1 MMKKIKNNNI
11 LKNIFLILMAILT
24 TLSFTL
30 NIYNLDNL
38 IKNISFTST
47 STSIESNLSIY
58 GPFKVGTLFLL
69 IIGLFFYKYY
79 QKYYFQNKKSH
90 YAFDILSILFSLF
103 MIIGYSYNLVGS
115 AKLIFGSI
123 PLFLL
128 NIIIF
133 IGYFIFFKATLNY
146 ISDFISNHEFK
157 EKEKKNKIIDYIF
170 NKHPFKSTVLI
181 LLICYLP
188 YIIAFYPGI
197 LSPDPSNQIKQFF
210 NLDKQ
215 YKEYVIMIDE
225 NVPITNHHPI
235 THTLILGGL
244 TFLGKTLGSVNVG
257 IFMYSLLQTALLISL
272 LAYTIY
278 YMKKLDTPIS
288 LRIISLLI
296 YALVPIYPLYSMS
309 TLKDT
314 IFAILVIFYYLKLY
328 ECIKYK
334 NLDRYHLKEA
344 LILIFLM
351 IAITLFRNNGI
362 YLIIMSFPFLLLI
375 DKKNRLKLLGI
386 FLIPVLFYYSFTN
399 ILLPTLKVTPG
410 SVREAL
416 SIPFQQT
423 ARYVKT
429 YPSEVTEE
437 EKKVIDKVLTYD
449 TLAARYKPEISDP
462 VKNEFNKY
470 ATKEDLNNYFKV
482 WFKDFF
488 KHPGVYLEATI
499 NNTYGYFYPDHKKWY
514 VYYNYDK
521 RLKEA
526 GLDYHYN
533 SLKDTRNVLS
543 GYANVFPYLPVI
555 GSLVS
560 IGFATWIMMY
570 LFALLLKFKKYDY
583 LIMFTPVI
591 SLILVCIA
599 SPVNTYFRYTLGY
612 TMAIPLLFVLT
623 ITVIKNKDKR
633 KKEVK

>member
-1 MMKKIKNNNI
+1 MIKKIKNNEVIKNI
-11 LKNIFLILMAILT
+11 LLILMAILT

-30 NIYNLDNL
+30 KIDN
-38 IKNISFTST
+38 F
-47 STSIESNLSIY
+47 SIEK
-58 GPFKVGTLFLL
+58 PFKVGTLFLL
-69 IIGLFFYKYY
+69 IIGVFFYKYY
-79 QKYYFQNKKSH
+79 QKYYFQNRKSH

-103 MIIGYSYNLVGS
+103 MIIGYSYSTLSS

-133 IGYFIFFKATLNY
+133 IGYFIFFKETLN
-146 ISDFISNHEFK
+146 ITSDFIINYK
-157 EKEKKNKIIDYIF
+157 EKDKKNKIIDYIF
-170 NKHPFKSTVLI
+170 NKHPFRSTALI

-215 YKEYVIMIDE
+215 YKEYVVMIDE
-225 NVPITNHHPI
+225 NVPITNHHPV

-244 TFLGKTLGSVNVG
+244 TYLGKTLGSVNVG
-257 IFMYSLLQTALLISL
+257 IFMYSILQMALLISL

-278 YMKKLDTPIS
+278 YMKKLDTPLSI
-288 LRIISLLI
+288 RIISLLI
-296 YALVPIYPLYSMS
+296 YALVPIFPLYGMS

-334 NLDRYHLKEA
+334 NLDRYHLKEN

-375 DKKNRLKLLGI
+375 DKKNRLKLLGV
-386 FLIPVLFYYSFTN
+386 FLVPVLFYYGFTHV
-399 ILLPTLKVTPG
+399 LLPTLKVTPG
-410 SVREAL
+410 SVREVL

-429 YPSEVTEE
+429 YPNEVTDE
-437 EKKVIDKVLTYD
+437 EKKAIDKILTYS
-449 TLAARYKPEISDP
+449 TLAERYKPEISDP

-470 ATKEDLNNYFKV
+470 ATKDDLKKYFKV
-482 WFKDFF
+482 WFNDFF
-488 KHPGVYLEATI
+488 KHPGVYFEATI
-499 NNTYGYFYPDHKKWY
+499 NNTYGYFYPDSKNWY
-514 VYYNYDK
+514 VYYKYDK

-533 SLKDTRNVLS
+533 NLKGVRNILSDYAVL
-543 GYANVFPYLPVI
+543 FPYIPVV
-555 GSLVS
+555 GSIVS

-591 SLILVCIA
+591 SIILVCIA

-612 TMAIPLLFVLT
+612 TMAIPLLFALT
-623 ITVIKNKDKR
+623 YSAIKNKDR

>member
-1 MMKKIKNNNI
+1 MIKKIKNNKVIKNI
-11 LKNIFLILMAILT
+11 LLILMAILT

-38 IKNISFTST
+38 VKNISFLST
-47 STSIESNLSIY
+47 SSSIESNLSIY

-90 YAFDILSILFSLF
+90 YAFDILSVLFSLF

-115 AKLIFGSI
+115 AKLILGSI
-123 PLFLL
+123 SLFLL
-128 NIIIF
+128 NVIIF
-133 IGYFIFFKATLNY
+133 IGYFIFFKASLNY
-146 ISDFISNHEFK
+146 LSDFIMSYK
-157 EKEKKNKIIDYIF
+157 EKDNKNKLIDYIF
-170 NKHPFKSTVLI
+170 NKHPFRSTALI
-181 LLICYLP
+181 LLVCYLP

-215 YKEYVIMIDE
+215 YKEYVVMIDE
-225 NVPITNHHPI
+225 NVPITNHHPV

-244 TFLGKTLGSVNVG
+244 TFLGKTLGSVNAG
-257 IFMYSLLQTALLISL
+257 IFMYSILQMTLLICL
-272 LAYTIY
+272 LSYTIY
-278 YMKKLDTPIS
+278 YMKKLDTPLSI
-288 LRIISLLI
+288 RIISLLI
-296 YALVPIYPLYSMS
+296 YAFVPIFPLYGMA

-314 IFAILVIFYYLKLY
+314 VFAILVIFYYLKLY

-334 NLDRYHLKEA
+334 NLDRYHLKEN

-386 FLIPVLFYYSFTN
+386 FLAPVLFYYGFTHA
-399 ILLPTLKVTPG
+399 LLPALKVTPG
-410 SVREAL
+410 SVREVL

-429 YPSEVTEE
+429 YPNEVTEE
-437 EKKVIDKVLTYD
+437 EKKAIDKILTYN
-449 TLAARYKPEISDP
+449 TLVERYKPEISDP

-470 ATKEDLNNYFKV
+470 ATKEDLKNYFKV
-482 WFKDFF
+482 WFNDFF
-488 KHPGVYLEATI
+488 KHPGVYFEATI
-499 NNTYGYFYPDHKKWY
+499 NNAYGYFYPDAKKWY
-514 VYYNYDK
+514 VYFNYDK

-533 SLKDTRNVLS
+533 NLKGIRNALS
-543 GYANVFPYLPVI
+543 DYANTFPYIPII

-612 TMAIPLLFVLT
+612 TMAIPLLFALT
-623 ITVIKNKDKR
+623 YSVIKNKDR